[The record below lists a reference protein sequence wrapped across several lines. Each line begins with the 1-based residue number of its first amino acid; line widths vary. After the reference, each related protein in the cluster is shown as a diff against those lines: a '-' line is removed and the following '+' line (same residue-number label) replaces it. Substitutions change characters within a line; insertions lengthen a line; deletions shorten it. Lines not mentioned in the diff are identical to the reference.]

1 MPETVA
7 PNLIT
12 LVAFIIIVA
21 SHVVFMF
28 WGDSTFTKALEP
40 WKYLLFGVTLFL
52 YQHLDNLDGKQA
64 RKTSNDKLTQK
75 TPQLWG
81 CFLITAAMLFQVC
94 WWASSFC
101 GWCKYRTLR

>member
-12 LVAFIIIVA
+12 LIAFAIIVV

-28 WGDSTFTKALEP
+28 EGESEFTQVIPA

-52 YQHLDNLDGKQA
+52 YQHLDNMDGKQA
-64 RKTSNDKLTQK
+64 RRTSTSLVMQK
-75 TPQLWG
+75 ILQLWG
-81 CFLITAAMLFQVC
+81 CCSITGAM
-94 WWASSFC
+94 
-101 GWCKYRTLR
+101 R